1 MSFGYTVLGFN
12 SYPKRG
18 EAAPSSLLIQDA
30 AGNDNRFTTTIGAAV
45 TNDNDFQ
52 APFMVIGL
60 AGATITFGFYSQVV
74 GNVNSW
80 QWSIQNLQ
88 DPQGVVSSWSSS
100 PSSGTITGPTTVNWT
115 NLSAT
120 LAGSIPQ
127 GAMADMTVRVVATN
141 NGGSTTTDYTLSLLN
156 P

>member
-1 MSFGYTVLGFN
+1 MSFGYVVLGFN

-30 AGNDNRFTTTIGAAV
+30 AGNDNRFTTTIGASV

-80 QWSIQNLQ
+80 QWSIQSLQ

>member
-1 MSFGYTVLGFN
+1 MSFGYVVLGFN

-30 AGNDNRFTTTIGAAV
+30 AGNDNRFTTTIGATVAH
-45 TNDNDFQ
+45 DNDFSNPYVV
-52 APFMVIGL
+52 AGL
-60 AGATITFGFYSQVV
+60 AGSTITFGFYSQVV

-80 QWSIQNLQ
+80 QWSIQSLQ

>member
-1 MSFGYTVLGFN
+1 MSFGYVVLGFN

-18 EAAPSSLLIQDA
+18 EAAPSSLIIQDS
-30 AGNDNRFTTTIGAAV
+30 AGNDDRFTTTIGASV
-45 TNDNDFQ
+45 TDDNDFQ
-52 APFMVIGL
+52 APFMLIGL
-60 AGATITFGFYSQVV
+60 NGSTITFGFYSQVV
-74 GNVNSW
+74 GNVNTW

-120 LAGSIPQ
+120 LVGSIPQ
-127 GAMADMTVRVVATN
+127 GAMVDMTVRVVATN
-141 NGGSTTTDYTLSLLN
+141 NGGSTTKDYTLSLLN

>member
-1 MSFGYTVLGFN
+1 
-12 SYPKRG
+12 
-18 EAAPSSLLIQDA
+18 
-30 AGNDNRFTTTIGAAV
+30 
-45 TNDNDFQ
+45 
-52 APFMVIGL
+52 MVIGL

-80 QWSIQNLQ
+80 QWSIQSLQ

>member
-1 MSFGYTVLGFN
+1 MSFGYVVLGFN

-18 EAAPSSLLIQDA
+18 EAAPSSLIVEDA
-30 AGNDNRFTTTIGAAV
+30 AGNDDRFTTTIGASV
-45 TNDNDFQ
+45 TDDNDFQ
-52 APFMVIGL
+52 APFMLIGL
-60 AGATITFGFYSQVV
+60 NGSTITFGFYSQVV
-74 GNVNSW
+74 GNVNTW

-120 LAGSIPQ
+120 LVGSIPQ
-127 GAMADMTVRVVATN
+127 GAMVDMTVRVVATN
-141 NGGSTTTDYTLSLLN
+141 NGGSTTKDYTLSLLN